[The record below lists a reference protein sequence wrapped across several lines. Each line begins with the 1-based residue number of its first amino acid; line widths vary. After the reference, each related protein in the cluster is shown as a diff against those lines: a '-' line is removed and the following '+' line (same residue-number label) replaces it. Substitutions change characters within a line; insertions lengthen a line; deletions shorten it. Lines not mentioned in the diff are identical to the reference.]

1 LIAEISV
8 RALWVLGSRVTLEG
22 KVQQFRQ
29 VHWFPAGSLL
39 DLFAAAES
47 I

>member
-8 RALWVLGSRVTLEG
+8 RALWVLGSRVPFER
-22 KVQQFRQ
+22 KMQQLRQ